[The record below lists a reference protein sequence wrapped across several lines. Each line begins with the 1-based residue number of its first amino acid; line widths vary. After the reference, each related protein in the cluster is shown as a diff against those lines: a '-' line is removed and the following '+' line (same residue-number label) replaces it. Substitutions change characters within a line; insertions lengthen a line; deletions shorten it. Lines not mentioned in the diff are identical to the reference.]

1 MSGAILLYITKEL
14 KISDVKVEIFLGIF
28 NFYSL
33 IGSLAGGKICDGIGR
48 RYTILLSGFMFL
60 IGAVLMACT
69 NSYAFLTASNLAAS
83 IGVGLAFIIAPVYT
97 AEVSPASFR
106 GLLATFPEVV
116 IYTYS
121 QFI

>member
-1 MSGAILLYITKEL
+1 M
-14 KISDVKVEIFLGIF
+14 SDVKVEIFLGIF

-33 IGSLAGGKICDGIGR
+33 IGSLAWGKICDGIGR

-60 IGAVLMACT
+60 VGAVLMACA

-83 IGVGLAFIIAPVYT
+83 IGVGLSFMIAPVYT

-106 GLLATFPEVV
+106 GLLATFPELLSP
-116 IYTYS
+116 I
-121 QFI
+121 QLN